1 LSVIKYL
8 IFTAGALVFVPL
20 MAGIATLK
28 RFRPWLL
35 SLLYFTPVI
44 GEMININYYSMET
57 YRGPDRGFEVN
68 LTDLIV
74 WGVTIG
80 LLLKSRK
87 KLTWLPFNSIP
98 LFLFFLACVSSTL
111 VAPLKIV
118 SLFTLW
124 KFAKLYLVYWC
135 LYNLLSPKMGLTF
148 NQVAYGMIGIGYV
161 MLYFALKQ
169 KYLEGYYR
177 IHGPFDHSNTI
188 PIFLFQMIPV
198 LMLWVITDRRVPR
211 WQAALGLPAAFGAT
225 FAIVATQSRAGAVLI
240 GCSLVAVLGIANVRN
255 FSKRSAVVSLL
266 FGLIAVAGVAK
277 AADTFIDRFQNAP
290 KASEEARDEFNY
302 AAKLMMADRPFTGVG
317 LNNFSR
323 VLTDET
329 KYNSHIVVMAN
340 EEQAGVA
347 HHIYLLTGAEMG
359 YTGLFL
365 YLLCM
370 GRFWILA
377 LYHGLRQR
385 SVESIYL
392 LGYFVG
398 FGCFHVVGFLEWA
411 FRISPVTYFV
421 AVNSA
426 VIAALA
432 QRVKEGRA
440 TQLS

>member
-1 LSVIKYL
+1 MV
-8 IFTAGALVFVPL
+8 
-20 MAGIATLK
+20 AGIATMK
-28 RFRPWLL
+28 RFRLWLL
-35 SLLYFTPVI
+35 SFLYFTPVI

-68 LTDLIV
+68 LTDLMV
-74 WGVTIG
+74 WGIVLG
-80 LLLKSRK
+80 LLVKERK
-87 KLTWLPFNSIP
+87 KLTWLPFNSVP
-98 LFLFFLACVSSTL
+98 LFLFFLACISSTV
-111 VAPLKIV
+111 VAPLKLV

-135 LYNLLSPKMGLTF
+135 IYNLLSPKMGISF

-198 LMLWVITDRRVPR
+198 LMLWAITDRRVPR
-211 WQAALGLPAAFGAT
+211 WQSALALLSAFGAT
-225 FAIVATQSRAGAVLI
+225 FAIVATQSRAGAILI
-240 GCSLVAVLGIANVRN
+240 GCAIVAILGFANIRNRSKRSIVVSLIFALVAVAGI
-255 FSKRSAVVSLL
+255 
-266 FGLIAVAGVAK
+266 AK
-277 AADTFIDRFQNAP
+277 AADTFIDRFKNAP
-290 KASEEARDEFNY
+290 KASEEARDEFNH
-302 AAKLMMADRPFTGVG
+302 AARLMMADKPFTGVG

-323 VLTDET
+323 VLTVET

-370 GRFWILA
+370 GRFWFLA
-377 LYHGLRQR
+377 LYYGLRFR
-385 SVESIYL
+385 TVESVYL
-392 LGYFVG
+392 IGFFIG

-421 AVNSA
+421 AVNSG

-432 QRVKEGRA
+432 ERVKQGQAKE
-440 TQLS
+440 LP